1 VLHLQL
7 CPALVA
13 AAGSRKAAD
22 MLLQGVA
29 DRLLTKHGL
38 LVAVPRY
45 SALDH
50 TLPAPSLKLYVH
62 AGLSADKL
70 PQVVQAI
77 REAAKHV
84 LGPLVRSN

>member
-7 CPALVA
+7 NPALVA

-29 DRLLTKHGL
+29 DRLLTKHGF

-50 TLPAPSLKLYVH
+50 ALPAPSLKLYVH
-62 AGLSADKL
+62 AGLTADKL
-70 PQVVQAI
+70 PKVVQAI
-77 REAAKHV
+77 KEAAKHV
-84 LGPLVRSN
+84 LGSLVKNN